1 MAAYSIIQ
9 WPMEVYLNNLVF
21 TANEL
26 FLLFSSYFIMT
37 FSLYIPDLETRYN
50 YGFAYIAIF
59 GFTTA
64 FNIVL
69 LLILVIRDIYEV
81 FRLKKVKK

>member
-37 FSLYIPDLETRYN
+37 FSLYVPDLETRYN